1 LKKKLKNK
9 WDTQA
14 WLVAKENAHVADN
27 GRLIIDDEKE
37 RSILE
42 QIDGPITRVEGDIFK
57 ATPKS

>member
-1 LKKKLKNK
+1 M
-9 WDTQA
+9 
-14 WLVAKENAHVADN
+14 VAKENAHVADN